1 MATVTVD
8 CGGTIFRTY
17 KDTLIRGCPY
27 FHAMFKGGFAE
38 RSLEDDTAPNG
49 NQETIFLDMDPK
61 FFRHAL
67 NRMRDL
73 EYEFPKQLPGLRHAI
88 EGFLG
93 IPWLTATEE
102 RRIAITTKDHVV
114 YVAERLKRGDRL
126 EIYIGEKWYAV
137 EFRVLISPKF
147 SSDNKPIPSWQFH
160 SYDDHPD
167 VQTVWELKCLYDHSK
182 NKPLI
187 RLVDPDMFHEIC
199 KREYVRDI
207 SLHKPSP

>member
-1 MATVTVD
+1 MALVTVD

-38 RSLEDDTAPNG
+38 GSLEDRSPNG
-49 NQETIFLDMDPK
+49 DQDQPIFLDMDPI

-73 EYEFPKQLPGLRHAI
+73 EYKFPKQLPGLRHAI

-126 EIYIGEKWYAV
+126 EIYSGEKWYTA
-137 EFRVLISPKF
+137 EFRILIFNHPTQ
-147 SSDNKPIPSWQFH
+147 PASWQFH
-160 SYDDHPD
+160 ICDQQDIHI
-167 VQTVWELKCLYDHSK
+167 VHNLKSLYDHTQ

-187 RLVDPDMFHEIC
+187 RLVDPDIFHKIC

-207 SLHKPSP
+207 SRHKPSP

>member
-38 RSLEDDTAPNG
+38 GSLE
-49 NQETIFLDMDPK
+49 ETIFLDMDPK

-102 RRIAITTKDHVV
+102 RRIAITTKEHVV

-126 EIYIGEKWYAV
+126 EIYMGEKWYAV
-137 EFRVLISPKF
+137 EFRVF
-147 SSDNKPIPSWQFH
+147 NKLTSSWQFH

-167 VQTVWELKCLYDHSK
+167 VQTVWALHFLYDHSK